1 MLMSH
6 KVSFFFS
13 LCHFFQSC
21 AGGGGG
27 GEGGVNLSESSG
39 SIEESEDVS
48 SGEAGYLERT
58 VG

>member
-1 MLMSH
+1 MPFLSE
-6 KVSFFFS
+6 
-13 LCHFFQSC
+13 LCW
-21 AGGGGG
+21 GGGG